1 MFHPQF
7 NMALMQYLV
16 DHRTP
21 LATDFFSFFTFLGDT
36 NGYILIA
43 TLIYVAFDKRL
54 AVRLSVL
61 LLLTMS
67 LNHILKIIIKN
78 PRPFIREGTYMQKW
92 AVSPDMARELAT
104 EYSTPS
110 GHAMASAAFYSYLY
124 AFVKSRA
131 FRIALVVLIVLIG
144 LSRPYLGVHYLE
156 DVLSG
161 WVIGLGVALVAIF
174 YGDRISDGWSKIP
187 YAQQIA
193 LAVIASAALWL
204 LTVIING
211 WHIDGQPRAFLAY
224 AGSLTGI
231 FIARPLELRFV
242 DFDPRSASIIAKLA
256 RFVLTVA
263 ASILTLQLLG
273 TAFAAVAGNFTLPG
287 YGLQYVRYATGSVVN
302 LFLAPWIF
310 TGLGL
315 AKRHAS

>member
-1 MFHPQF
+1 MPLHF
-7 NMALMQYLV
+7 NMQLMQALA

-21 LATDFFSFFTFLGDT
+21 LLTGFFQFFTFIGDT
-36 NGYILIA
+36 DGYILVG

-54 AVRLSVL
+54 AVRLMVIVL
-61 LLLTMS
+61 LSMS
-67 LNHILKIIIKN
+67 LNHILKMIIKN

-110 GHAMASAAFYSYLY
+110 GHAMACSAFYAYLY
-124 AFVKSRA
+124 AAVKNRA
-131 FRIALVVLIVLIG
+131 LRIACVVLILLIG

-161 WVIGLGVALVAIF
+161 WVVGLAVALVAVF
-174 YGDRISDGWSKIP
+174 WGERINAAWNKLSFGG
-187 YAQQIA
+187 QIA
-193 LAVIASAALWL
+193 FAVAASGALWYF
-204 LTVIING
+204 TVAING

-242 DFDPRSASIIAKLA
+242 DFDPRSSSIAAKLA
-256 RFVLTVA
+256 RFIFTVA
-263 ASILTLQLLG
+263 AAILTLQLLG
-273 TAFAAVAGNFTLPG
+273 AGFAKIAGNFTLPG
-287 YGLQYVRYATGSVVN
+287 YALDYVRYATGSIVS
-302 LFLAPWIF
+302 LFVAPLIF
-310 TGLGL
+310 TKFGL
-315 AKRHAS
+315 AKSQRP